1 MPLTPFLSPL
11 GRRSE
16 FGEWTYGCRYFER
29 RPVCAR
35 QEGGVRSDSHFSPP
49 FALLTIICLPPPRHT
64 HFLFSPVLAVHSSTR
79 PDPEDPQDENEAT
92 QQSAMQ
98 LYGLIHARYIITT
111 HGLDSMH
118 TKFLNGD
125 FGKCPRTLCKGQ
137 KVVPV
142 RNSKV
147 GTTLHLYI

>member
-1 MPLTPFLSPL
+1 
-11 GRRSE
+11 
-16 FGEWTYGCRYFER
+16 
-29 RPVCAR
+29 
-35 QEGGVRSDSHFSPP
+35 
-49 FALLTIICLPPPRHT
+49 
-64 HFLFSPVLAVHSSTR
+64 
-79 PDPEDPQDENEAT
+79 
-92 QQSAMQ
+92 MQ